1 MLDSVAPSVLPAG
14 RGASDKAGAE
24 SSAVASAGFAGLL
37 NFESLPEL
45 PLQAHFPDVPSAAAD
60 GAEADLPTLDGDAAN
75 APVSPELATEP
86 SPNSAQH
93 SAWLLVLAGGA
104 AQAEPLSPQPGAA
117 AADIELPVSS
127 AIQTARSAELTSV
140 TSVSAPVVPGQ
151 APELSA
157 DAAPTVMASDVPAF
171 DADVVQADSQVLT
184 DDAGKGE
191 ALASSMNL
199 PVSSA
204 NATAVSTE
212 VNGSARAY
220 GESPGN
226 PALQTARS
234 AELTSVTSVTSAS
247 APVVPGHA
255 PELSADAAPTVMA
268 SDAPPPDV
276 DAVLADAGAVTD
288 DASQGEALVKTT
300 SLSLSSASSSA
311 APSITFA
318 PATTVGG
325 NTSPL
330 LPTASPSSVPI
341 ADLAEHTLA
350 TIRHQGV
357 DQAEVRMSLHPAE
370 LGALDLQ
377 IEQDGKRLEL
387 NITVDSDAARRA
399 VNEHMA
405 SLRERLGEA
414 GMQLARLDVSVRDQG
429 QRQNA
434 DTPTPGAHSE
444 PDESVNISP
453 QRLIALPTDGL
464 DLYA

>member
-14 RGASDKAGAE
+14 RGASDKAGAG

-60 GAEADLPTLDGDAAN
+60 GAEADLPTLDGNAAN
-75 APVSPELATEP
+75 APVSPELATEL

-140 TSVSAPVVPGQ
+140 TSASAPVVPGR

-157 DAAPTVMASDVPAF
+157 DAAPTVTASDVPAF

-184 DDAGKGE
+184 NDAGKGE

-234 AELTSVTSVTSAS
+234 AELTSVMSAS
-247 APVVPGHA
+247 APVVPGQA

-311 APSITFA
+311 APSLTLA
-318 PATTVGG
+318 PAAAVGG

-453 QRLIALPTDGL
+453 QRLIALPADGL

>member
-14 RGASDKAGAE
+14 RGASDKAGAG
-24 SSAVASAGFAGLL
+24 SSVVASAGFAGLL

-75 APVSPELATEP
+75 APVSPELATEL

-117 AADIELPVSS
+117 AADIELSVSS
-127 AIQTARSAELTSV
+127 AIQTARSAEL
-140 TSVSAPVVPGQ
+140 
-151 APELSA
+151 
-157 DAAPTVMASDVPAF
+157 
-171 DADVVQADSQVLT
+171 
-184 DDAGKGE
+184 
-191 ALASSMNL
+191 
-199 PVSSA
+199 
-204 NATAVSTE
+204 
-212 VNGSARAY
+212 
-220 GESPGN
+220 
-226 PALQTARS
+226 
-234 AELTSVTSVTSAS
+234 TSVTSAS

-255 PELSADAAPTVMA
+255 PELSANAAPTVMA

-300 SLSLSSASSSA
+300 SLPLSSASSSA
-311 APSITFA
+311 APNLTLA
-318 PATTVGG
+318 PAAAVGG
-325 NTSPL
+325 NTGPL

-453 QRLIALPTDGL
+453 QRLIALPADGL